1 MNTWE
6 GQILPKI
13 PGVMS
18 AALSANPSTGMFRP
32 PVNQTMKVL
41 DRLFFRKEIPL
52 AAARVQEKEQIAKFR
67 AELQPDI
74 LRLERFKAVKND
86 PIKRGF
92 KSLIL
97 RPEIKFD
104 GILTFSF

>member
-1 MNTWE
+1 
-6 GQILPKI
+6 
-13 PGVMS
+13 MS
-18 AALSANPSTGMFRP
+18 AAPSDSPSAGMFRP
-32 PVNQTMKVL
+32 PINQTMKVL

-52 AAARVQEKEQIAKFR
+52 AAARVQEKERIAQFR

-74 LRLERFKAVKND
+74 LTLERFKAIRND
-86 PIKRGF
+86 PIKKGF

-104 GILTFSF
+104 GIPTSSLERRILEC

>member
-1 MNTWE
+1 
-6 GQILPKI
+6 
-13 PGVMS
+13 
-18 AALSANPSTGMFRP
+18 MFRP
-32 PVNQTMKVL
+32 PINQTTKVL

-52 AAARVQEKEQIAKFR
+52 AAARIQEKEQIARFR

-74 LRLERFKAVKND
+74 LKLERFKTIRDD
-86 PIKRGF
+86 PIKKGF

-104 GILTFSF
+104 GIFTIFF